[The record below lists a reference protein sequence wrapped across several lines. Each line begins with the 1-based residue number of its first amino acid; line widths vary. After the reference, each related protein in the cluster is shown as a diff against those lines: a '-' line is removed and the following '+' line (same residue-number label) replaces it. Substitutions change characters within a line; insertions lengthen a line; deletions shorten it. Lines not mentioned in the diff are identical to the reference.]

1 MLAQEAGL
9 SLAAHLAPEPLERVA
24 VNATIGAADVST
36 ALTNVYLAIANGI
49 ETIKLKVAHRRVE
62 EDIALVESAR
72 RAVGDKVELRLDA
85 NGGWRPDEALEILHR
100 LAPLDIAVCEEPTAG
115 IDQIA
120 AVGAESPDPGG
131 RRRVGAAVDDLR
143 RAIATGTVARSSSSP
158 RRSVGPISPCRRLP
172 PRTALGSHRS

>member
-62 EDIALVESAR
+62 EDIASSSRPGASATR
-72 RAVGDKVELRLDA
+72 SSFDSMPTAVGVPTRR
-85 NGGWRPDEALEILHR
+85 WRS
-100 LAPLDIAVCEEPTAG
+100 C
-115 IDQIA
+115 
-120 AVGAESPDPGG
+120 
-131 RRRVGAAVDDLR
+131 
-143 RAIATGTVARSSSSP
+143 TG
-158 RRSVGPISPCRRLP
+158 
-172 PRTALGSHRS
+172 